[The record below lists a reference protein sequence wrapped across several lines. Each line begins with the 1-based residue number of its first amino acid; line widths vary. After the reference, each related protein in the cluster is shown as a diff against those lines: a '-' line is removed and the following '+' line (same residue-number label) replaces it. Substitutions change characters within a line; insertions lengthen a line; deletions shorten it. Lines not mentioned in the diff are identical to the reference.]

1 MVRLRFKKEEE
12 SRGTGDRRRG
22 NIQAVL
28 DLPLK
33 SAFLLISFS
42 PALLLYSPSANR
54 GDWIRTSDLLVP
66 KTSILTWFDRVK
78 PLENKGIL
86 HLSARFAIRFNRLQE
101 TLKNKGKTT

>member
-1 MVRLRFKKEEE
+1 MGEAGMVRLRFKKEEE

-42 PALLLYSPSANR
+42 PALLL
-54 GDWIRTSDLLVP
+54 D
-66 KTSILTWFDRVK
+66 
-78 PLENKGIL
+78 
-86 HLSARFAIRFNRLQE
+86 
-101 TLKNKGKTT
+101 